1 MANTL
6 VTGAA
11 GFIGSHVAEALL
23 DRGDSVVC
31 LDNLD
36 PYYDTAIKRR
46 NIETALRS
54 DAYRFVEGN
63 IRDAELVAD
72 LLREH
77 SVTHIIHLAAKAGV
91 RPSLVDPL
99 AYMSTNVDGTLTLLE
114 AARKAGV
121 KRFVFGSSS
130 SVYGAAATVPFREDQ
145 DITKP
150 ISPYA
155 ASKVAAEAY
164 CHTYHHLYE
173 IPMVVLRFFTVYGP
187 RQRPDLAI
195 NKFVHLMRA
204 GEPITMFGDGT
215 SSRDYTF
222 VGDIVRGVLA
232 ASDSDIEFDIF
243 NLGGSSPIRLIDLIS
258 TIADVVG
265 VQPHINREPMQ
276 PGDVPRTYAS
286 VDKAHALLG
295 WQPETNLTDGLQ
307 AYVTWL
313 DAM

>member
-1 MANTL
+1 MTSTL

-46 NIETALRS
+46 NLENALES
-54 DAYRFVEGN
+54 DAYRFVEGD

-91 RPSLVDPL
+91 RPSLADPL
-99 AYMSTNVDGTLTLLE
+99 AYMSSNVDGTLTLLE
-114 AARKAGV
+114 AAREAGV
-121 KRFVFGSSS
+121 ERFVFGSSS

-173 IPMVVLRFFTVYGP
+173 IPMAVLRFFTVYGP

-295 WQPETNLTDGLQ
+295 WQPETQLGEGLR
-307 AYVTWL
+307 AYVEWL
-313 DAM
+313 DGM

>member
-1 MANTL
+1 LTNYL

-23 DRGDSVVC
+23 SRGDSVVC

-36 PYYDTAIKRR
+36 PYYDTAIKRC
-46 NIETALRS
+46 NLENALKS
-54 DAYRFVEGN
+54 DAYRFVEGD
-63 IRDAELVAD
+63 IRDAELLAD

-99 AYMSTNVDGTLTLLE
+99 AYASANVDGTLTLLE
-114 AARKAGV
+114 AARKAGIE
-121 KRFVFGSSS
+121 RFVFGSSS

-164 CHTYHHLYE
+164 CHTYHLLYE

-286 VDKAHALLG
+286 IDKAHALLG
-295 WQPETNLTDGLQ
+295 WQPETKLADGLR
-307 AYVTWL
+307 AYVAWL
-313 DAM
+313 DNM

>member
-54 DAYRFVEGN
+54 DAYRFVEGD
-63 IRDAELVAD
+63 IRDAELVAA
-72 LLREH
+72 LLSEH

-91 RPSLVDPL
+91 RPSLVDPA
-99 AYMSTNVDGTLTLLE
+99 AYTSANVDGTVTLLE
-114 AARKAGV
+114 AARNAGV
-121 KRFVFGSSS
+121 ERFVFGSSS

-286 VDKAHALLG
+286 IDKAHALLG
-295 WQPETNLTDGLQ
+295 WQPETKLEDGLR
-307 AYVTWL
+307 AYAAWL
-313 DAM
+313 DGE